1 MWTYH
6 AERLVAGAPPAVRSV
21 IAALVDELWGDRCCL
36 VLDDAHQRIDAIAAD
51 AGAEEA
57 DVWQT
62 WQMNPQP
69 EGTRVE
75 LRLDELERGPDPRS
89 EMGELLDTLAVRVLE
104 HPTP

>member
-1 MWTYH
+1 MWSYH

-21 IAALVDELWGDRCCL
+21 IAALTDELWGDRCRP
-36 VLDDAHQRIDAIAAD
+36 VLDDGHQRIDAIAAD

-57 DVWQT
+57 DVWLT

-75 LRLDELERGPDPRS
+75 LRLDELERGPDPLS
-89 EMGELLDTLAVRVLE
+89 EMSELLHALAVRILE
-104 HPTP
+104 RPIP